1 MKSSRPFIVAI
12 VLTLVIAR
20 IIRFLWRL
28 PITDRVDARQAEPIR
43 AEVFSPAEPIAVTVD
58 GAPASFV
65 RVSPD
70 LIEVRATAVTYE
82 RRPTNIL
89 ARPLTVSDRF
99 ANVQLT
105 YPGPFFYVRTAT
117 V

>member
-1 MKSSRPFIVAI
+1 MKSSRRFLIP
-12 VLTLVIAR
+12 VLLVFL
-20 IIRFLWRL
+20 IIRVGKLLWRL
-28 PITDRVDARQAEPIR
+28 PLGDRVDARQAEPIR
-43 AEVFSPAEPIAVTVD
+43 AELYSPTDPGEITVD
-58 GAPASFV
+58 GAPATFV

-82 RRPTNIL
+82 RRPTNIVG
-89 ARPLTVSDRF
+89 RPLGVSDRF